1 MELRQ
6 LRYFVRIIETGSM
19 GSAAQDLDIGV
30 SALSQQMSRLEN
42 ELAIRL
48 LQRTSRGVTP
58 TNAGLAFYSQAQL
71 ALRHAD
77 DAILAAREARLS
89 GHVSVGMAPSTASIL
104 GIPFIH
110 AMQENYA
117 DVRLHVVESLSGNLE
132 RMINTRQI
140 DLAVVFQ
147 KDKILRWSARPI
159 LEEQLFLIGSHALLA
174 ALPDNPITPEQL
186 AGIPLIMPSQGHG
199 LRGRLDAV
207 CQEHALNV
215 EIVAEIDG
223 LALLMRAVRDGL
235 GATLQPGAAI
245 SHLDNDALR
254 VIGVHNPVL
263 SRPNFLVSLSDD
275 ELTPAGLAA
284 SVVLTKVMRQL
295 VDAGEWPGA
304 TLYAY

>member
-235 GATLQPGAAI
+235 GATLQPDAAI

-284 SVVLTKVMRQL
+284 RVVLTKVMRQL

>member
-159 LEEQLFLIGSHALLA
+159 LEEQLFLIGTHALLA

-284 SVVLTKVMRQL
+284 RVVLTKVMRQL

>member
-140 DLAVVFQ
+140 DLAVIFQ

-284 SVVLTKVMRQL
+284 RVVLTKVMRQL

>member
-284 SVVLTKVMRQL
+284 RVGLTKVMRQL

>member
-140 DLAVVFQ
+140 DLAIVFQ
-147 KDKILRWSARPI
+147 KDKILSWSARPI

-284 SVVLTKVMRQL
+284 RVVLTKVMRQL

>member
-140 DLAVVFQ
+140 DLAIVFQ

-263 SRPNFLVSLSDD
+263 SRPNFLASLSDD

-284 SVVLTKVMRQL
+284 RVVLTKVMRQL

>member
-223 LALLMRAVRDGL
+223 PALLMRAVRDGL

-284 SVVLTKVMRQL
+284 RVVLTKVMRQL

>member
-140 DLAVVFQ
+140 DLAIVFQ

-275 ELTPAGLAA
+275 ELTPTGLAA
-284 SVVLTKVMRQL
+284 RVVLTKVMRQL

>member
-132 RMINTRQI
+132 RRINTRQI

-147 KDKILRWSARPI
+147 KDKILRWSARPL

-284 SVVLTKVMRQL
+284 RVVLTKVMRQL

>member
-6 LRYFVRIIETGSM
+6 LRYFVRIVETGSM
-19 GSAAQDLDIGV
+19 GSAALDLDIGV
-30 SALSQQMSRLEN
+30 SALSQQMTRLEN

-77 DAILAAREARLS
+77 DAILAARDARLS
-89 GHVSVGMAPSTASIL
+89 GHVSVGMAPSTASVL
-104 GIPFIH
+104 GMPFIH
-110 AMQENYA
+110 AMREHYA

-147 KDKILRWSARPI
+147 KEKILRWSARPV
-159 LEEQLFLIGSHALLA
+159 LEERLFLIGTHDLLA
-174 ALPDNPITPEQL
+174 DIPDDTITPAQL
-186 AGIPLIMPSQGHG
+186 ANIPLIMPSLGHG
-199 LRGRLDAV
+199 LRGRLEAI
-207 CQEHALNV
+207 CQEHGLKVDIAT
-215 EIVAEIDG
+215 EIDG
-223 LALLMRAVRDGL
+223 LTLLMRAVRSGL

-245 SHLDNDALR
+245 SHLEREALR
-254 VIGVHNPVL
+254 VIGVHNPIL

-284 SVVLTKVMRQL
+284 RVILTKVMREL
-295 VDAGEWPGA
+295 VETGSWPGA
-304 TLYAY
+304 TLYAH

>member
-159 LEEQLFLIGSHALLA
+159 LEEQLFLIGSHALLT

-275 ELTPAGLAA
+275 ELTPTGLAA
-284 SVVLTKVMRQL
+284 RVVLTKVMRQL

>member
-140 DLAVVFQ
+140 DLAIVFQ

-215 EIVAEIDG
+215 EIVAEIYG

-284 SVVLTKVMRQL
+284 RVVLTKVMRQL

>member
-174 ALPDNPITPEQL
+174 ALPDNPITLEQL

-284 SVVLTKVMRQL
+284 RVVLTKVMRQL

-304 TLYAY
+304 TLYSY

>member
-159 LEEQLFLIGSHALLA
+159 LEEQLFLIGSHALLT

-186 AGIPLIMPSQGHG
+186 ADIPLIMPSQGHG

-284 SVVLTKVMRQL
+284 RVVLTKVMRQL

>member
-223 LALLMRAVRDGL
+223 LTLLMRAVRDGL

-284 SVVLTKVMRQL
+284 RVVLTKVMRQL

>member
-48 LQRTSRGVTP
+48 LQRPSRGVTP

-284 SVVLTKVMRQL
+284 RVVLTKVMRQL

>member
-223 LALLMRAVRDGL
+223 LALLMRVVRDGL

-284 SVVLTKVMRQL
+284 RVVLTKVMRQL

>member
-42 ELAIRL
+42 EPAIRL

-284 SVVLTKVMRQL
+284 RVVLTKVMRQL

>member
-19 GSAAQDLDIGV
+19 GSAAPDLDIGV

-89 GHVSVGMAPSTASIL
+89 GHVSIGMAPSTASIL

-132 RMINTRQI
+132 KIINTRQI

-186 AGIPLIMPSQGHG
+186 ADIPLIMPSQGHG

-254 VIGVHNPVL
+254 VIGVHNPIL

-284 SVVLTKVMRQL
+284 RVVLTKVMRQL
-295 VDAGEWPGA
+295 VDAGEWPGV

>member
-254 VIGVHNPVL
+254 VIGIHNPVL

-284 SVVLTKVMRQL
+284 RVVLTKVMRQL

>member
-77 DAILAAREARLS
+77 DAILTAREARLS

-284 SVVLTKVMRQL
+284 RVVLTKVMRQL